1 MTFIVRKKKNKRVLR
16 TFCKK
21 ERRNKNESNRY
32 DRKSER
38 RKIDKEIKGKW
49 VAVIK
54 MRSNAY
60 YTTRTGG
67 MRDWSRKK
75 EE

>member
-1 MTFIVRKKKNKRVLR
+1 MTEKVKGEKQI
-16 TFCKK
+16 
-21 ERRNKNESNRY
+21 
-32 DRKSER
+32 
-38 RKIDKEIKGKW
+38 KEIKGKW

-75 EE
+75 EEQQE